1 MSTCAIRYRLDGPG
15 PAAFIVECDGR
26 HYLYTRGSL
35 GAALPDHSVMA
46 MLGARGYRW
55 VPATGDLILEQR
67 RPGHKPEAPLPVVP
81 AGFTAAGSDAISFGD
96 SGAACA

>member
-26 HYLYTRGSL
+26 YHLYTRGAL
-35 GAALPDHSVMA
+35 GAALPVNSLTA

-55 VPATGDLILEQR
+55 VPASGDLIMEPR
-67 RPGHKPEAPLPVVP
+67 RPAPRAEFALPLVPTSIGRDATGDVGMAVV
-81 AGFTAAGSDAISFGD
+81 
-96 SGAACA
+96 

>member
-26 HYLYTRGSL
+26 YHLYTRGAL
-35 GAALPDHSVMA
+35 GAALPDYSLTA

-55 VPATGDLILEQR
+55 VPASGDLIMEPR
-67 RPGHKPEAPLPVVP
+67 RATPRSERPLQFVPTSIGADVAGDAGMAVV
-81 AGFTAAGSDAISFGD
+81 
-96 SGAACA
+96 